1 MPDPILGAG
10 HTSGNKAIKEP
21 HLSRI
26 YRPQTRNTI
35 NKDIGSYVGRKLA
48 LRKGEKEEQRGIGS
62 AGGGGVEEC
71 KLQY

>member
-10 HTSGNKAIKEP
+10 DTSGNKAIKEP

-26 YRPQTRNTI
+26 YSPQTRNTI

-48 LRKGEKEEQRGIGS
+48 LRRKRRAKRDWECWRW
-62 AGGGGVEEC
+62 GVEEY